1 MKKGRLCAALPC
13 IGIGLKRR
21 VFTGLEQ
28 DIEQMLFLNIFFV
41 WGTFACWQNIS
52 SAVGVNVL
60 VRVLSGYNG
69 HCHQLSLHCIGHGH
83 IIHGDGVG
91 SD

>member
-1 MKKGRLCAALPC
+1 MKKGRLCGALPC

-28 DIEQMLFLNIFFV
+28 DIEQMLFLNIFFL
-41 WGTFACWQNIS
+41 CIS

-60 VRVLSGYNG
+60 VRVLSGYNVRV

>member
-13 IGIGLKRR
+13 IGIGLKRW

-28 DIEQMLFLNIFFV
+28 DIEQMLFLNIFFL
-41 WGTFACWQNIS
+41 CIS